1 MCPPRGRPD
10 GGSRPG
16 RTPDGFWSHVS
27 RILDRFA
34 ELLPFAAIPL
44 VTALLDVQRVRAA
57 LHPAPGS
64 RSFTVEFAFPSP
76 LSDLWSLVDPPPA
89 AATTPAVT
97 GSGDLDVTAEA
108 PIPVGVVGPPDG
120 GAVAVLGLLGLLAA
134 YALVFSALLAVY
146 VGGIDRRLRG
156 EPIAPGSLV
165 VRYAPRFLVYG
176 LLVFGA
182 ALATLPLLLAVPGV
196 VLLAIPL
203 VFVVGYLFYAAPFL
217 FVVEDAGVVEG
228 LRRSFRYAIDGGPY
242 LHFALWHVA
251 VSAVASVGLSV
262 VINGGP
268 GGFLLALAVATPLS
282 LVLTAATVSFL
293 RDLGRDGAGDRGR
306 TAAR

>member
-1 MCPPRGRPD
+1 MCPPRGPPD

-27 RILDRFA
+27 RIRDRFD
-34 ELLPFAAIPL
+34 ELLPFAGIPL

-64 RSFTVEFAFPSP
+64 RSFTVEFALPSP
-76 LSDLWSLVDPPPA
+76 LSDLWSLADPPPA
-89 AATTPAVT
+89 AAPPPAMT
-97 GSGDLDVTAEA
+97 GSGGHDVTVEA
-108 PIPVGVVGPPDG
+108 PIPVSVVGPPD

-134 YALVFSALLAVY
+134 YALLFSALLAVY

-156 EPIAPGSLV
+156 EPVAPGGLV

-228 LRRSFRYAIDGGPY
+228 LRRSYRYAIDGGPY

-268 GGFLLALAVATPLS
+268 GGFLLALAVATPFS

-293 RDLGRDGAGDRGR
+293 QDLGGAGTGDRGR
-306 TAAR
+306 TASR